1 MVVEVY
7 GACFTKLFGRRHDSI
22 RDNWTQVIVSKLFK
36 GEIRIKY
43 ASKLVEELLGVD
55 LNIQKEEFSY
65 AYLYAVIS
73 AAGYSFQKSSR
84 PTDVGGIDIIISG
97 IETEYSLYPPRLEIQ
112 VKSTSTD
119 VVSEEL
125 IRYPLKLK
133 NYNELRKS
141 KTLSP
146 RLLIVVL
153 IPENPN
159 SWIQQSEAELCLRH
173 CAYWML
179 LQGMPET
186 PNTDNIT
193 IYIPR
198 QQIFTIDTLKT
209 LMQRIETGGA
219 L

>member
-1 MVVEVY
+1 
-7 GACFTKLFGRRHDSI
+7 
-22 RDNWTQVIVSKLFK
+22 
-36 GEIRIKY
+36 
-43 ASKLVEELLGVD
+43 LVEELLGVD

-133 NYNELRKS
+133 NYNELRKT

-153 IPENPN
+153 IPENPD

-173 CAYWML
+173 CAYWMS

-193 IYIPR
+193 IYVPR
-198 QQIFTIDTLKT
+198 QQIFTVDTLKT

>member
-1 MVVEVY
+1 LRSHFSSEWDNFSAERGRLTLEVAAIAQALLPSRLY
-7 GACFTKLFGRRHDSI
+7 FSSSAIISSEAGKI
-22 RDNWTQVIVSKLFK
+22 RV
-36 GEIRIKY
+36 RY

-55 LNIQKEEFSY
+55 INIQKEEFSY

-119 VVSEEL
+119 VVSEEF

-133 NYNELRKS
+133 NYNELRKL
-141 KTLSP
+141 KTLTP

-153 IPENPN
+153 IPDN
-159 SWIQQSEAELCLRH
+159 S
-173 CAYWML
+173 
-179 LQGMPET
+179 
-186 PNTDNIT
+186 DN
-193 IYIPR
+193 
-198 QQIFTIDTLKT
+198 
-209 LMQRIETGGA
+209 
-219 L
+219 